1 MHHLDVCLD
10 DQSAKFIFA
19 SFLIG
24 RRISQ
29 KENASAK
36 PYTRASEPFLFNW
49 LFQRVVQI
57 YFDKEQRE
65 L

>member
-1 MHHLDVCLD
+1 MHLLDVCLD

-36 PYTRASEPFLFNW
+36 PYIRASEPFYSTGFSSELSKF
-49 LFQRVVQI
+49 I
-57 YFDKEQRE
+57 IDKE
-65 L
+65 